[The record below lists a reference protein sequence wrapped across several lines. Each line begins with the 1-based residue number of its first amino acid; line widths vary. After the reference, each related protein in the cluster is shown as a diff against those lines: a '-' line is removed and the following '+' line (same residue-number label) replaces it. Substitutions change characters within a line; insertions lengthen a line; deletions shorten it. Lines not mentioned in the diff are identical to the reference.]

1 MSKLKA
7 KTPTRRR
14 RPSPLRGR
22 TVKHIP
28 IPELMT
34 RLEPLYGPPNPPRP
48 YDPLSELIF
57 TVLSQHTSDI
67 NSYRA
72 FAKLKETFPTWE
84 QVLDADVEALAESI
98 KMGGLSKVKAPRL
111 QEILTAV
118 LRRNGSWDISF
129 LGEMPLPE
137 AKKWLL
143 ELPGVGPK
151 TVGCVLLFSLG
162 MPAMIVDTHVHR
174 VAKRLNLIGPKV
186 SADDAHDI
194 LEAKVPPDDVLGAHI
209 YIIAHGRQVCKAQ
222 RPLCDL
228 CVLEDQCPSSELRRN
243 NRGKTSAA

>member
-1 MSKLKA
+1 MPTPHP
-7 KTPTRRR
+7 KTPARRR
-14 RPSPLRGR
+14 KPSPLRGR
-22 TVKHIP
+22 TTKHIP
-28 IPELMT
+28 ISDLIA
-34 RLEPLYGPPNPPRP
+34 RLEPLYGPPAAPRP

-72 FAKLKETFPTWE
+72 FAKLRETFPTWE
-84 QVLDADVEALAESI
+84 EVLKADVGALAESI

-118 LRRNGSWDISF
+118 LERNGSWDLSF
-129 LGEMPLPE
+129 LGEMPMPE

-194 LEAKVPPDDVLGAHI
+194 LEAKVPPDNMLGAHI

-222 RPLCDL
+222 RPLCDT
-228 CVLEDQCPSSELRRN
+228 CALEDQCPSSEIRRKPGT
-243 NRGKTSAA
+243 RKGKS

>member
-1 MSKLKA
+1 MPTSRP

-28 IPELMT
+28 IPDLMS
-34 RLEPLYGPPNPPRP
+34 RLEPLYGPPSAPRP

-72 FAKLKETFPTWE
+72 FAKLKKTFSTWE
-84 QVLDADVEALAESI
+84 EVLNADVEALAESI

-111 QEILTAV
+111 QEILAAV
-118 LRRNGSWDISF
+118 LERNGSWDLSF
-129 LGEMPLPE
+129 LAEMPLPE

-151 TVGCVLLFSLG
+151 TAGCVLLFSLG

-186 SADDAHDI
+186 SADDAHEI
-194 LEAKVPPDDVLGAHI
+194 LEAKVPPDDILGAHI

-222 RPLCDL
+222 RPLCDI
-228 CVLEDQCPSSELRRN
+228 CVLEDQCPSSELRR
-243 NRGKTSAA
+243 GKRK

>member
-1 MSKLKA
+1 MPTSKA

-28 IPELMT
+28 IPDLIS
-34 RLEPLYGPPNPPRP
+34 RLEPLYGPPSAPRP

-72 FAKLKETFPTWE
+72 FAKLRETFPTWE
-84 QVLDADVEALAESI
+84 DVLNADVKALAESI

-118 LRRNGSWDISF
+118 LERNGSWDLSF
-129 LGEMPLPE
+129 LAEMPLPE

-174 VAKRLNLIGPKV
+174 VAKRLNLIGAKV

-222 RPLCDL
+222 RPLCDT
-228 CVLEDQCPSSELRRN
+228 CVLEDQCPSSELKRKRRS
-243 NRGKTSAA
+243 R

>member
-1 MSKLKA
+1 MPTPRPKN
-7 KTPTRRR
+7 PTRRR

-28 IPELMT
+28 IPDLIV
-34 RLEPLYGPPNPPRP
+34 RLEPLYGPPAAPRP

-72 FAKLKETFPTWE
+72 FAKLRETFLTWE
-84 QVLDADVEALAESI
+84 DVLNADVEALAESI
-98 KMGGLSKVKAPRL
+98 KMGGLSRVKAPRI

-118 LRRNGSWDISF
+118 LERNGSWDISF

-151 TVGCVLLFSLG
+151 TAGCVLLFSLG

-174 VAKRLNLIGPKV
+174 VARRLNLIGQKV

-222 RPLCDL
+222 RPLCDA
-228 CVLEDQCPSSELRRN
+228 CVLEDQCPSSELKRKRRSS
-243 NRGKTSAA
+243 KTKS